1 MHKHEIGDVWT
12 ELGYKLGKELDE
24 TMRVLIVE
32 DQALIGKA
40 LKKGLT
46 EEAFAVDWVTTL
58 EEGEHLATEFE
69 YDTLILD
76 LMLPDGSG
84 LDLLSRLRKQGH
96 RTPVLILTAKDTI
109 QDKVQGFNLGTDDYV
124 AKPFAFEEVLSRV
137 RALTRRKYQFYG
149 ELLES
154 GSLKLDPIG
163 RTVTVSAQALSLTA
177 KEFAVLELF
186 LFRKSQILS
195 RDKIAEH
202 IYTEEVEQGSN
213 VIDVFINKLRRKL
226 EGAGIHD
233 LIETVRGEGY
243 VIR

>member
-1 MHKHEIGDVWT
+1 M
-12 ELGYKLGKELDE
+12 
-24 TMRVLIVE
+24 E
-32 DQALIGKA
+32 DQQLIGKA

-46 EEAFAVDWVTTL
+46 EEAYAVDWVMTL
-58 EEGEHLATEFE
+58 ADGVHLANEFE

-84 LDLLSRLRKQGH
+84 LELLAKLRKTGQ

-109 QDKVQGFNLGTDDYV
+109 EDKVQGFNLGTDDYL
-124 AKPFAFEEVLSRV
+124 AKPFAFEELLSRV

-149 ELLES
+149 NVLEA
-154 GSLKLDPIG
+154 GPLKLDAIA
-163 RTVTVSAQALSLTA
+163 RTVTCLGTPLLLTA

-186 LFRKSQILS
+186 LLRKSHILS

-202 IYTEEVEQGSN
+202 IYSEEAEQGSN

-226 EGAGIHD
+226 ESAGADD

-243 VIR
+243 VVR

>member
-1 MHKHEIGDVWT
+1 
-12 ELGYKLGKELDE
+12 
-24 TMRVLIVE
+24 MRVLIVE
-32 DQALIGKA
+32 DQDLIGKA

-58 EEGEHLATEFE
+58 LEGEHLANEFE

-84 LDLLSRLRKQGH
+84 LDMLSRLRKKGLH
-96 RTPVLILTAKDTI
+96 IPVLILTAKDSI
-109 QDKVQGFNLGTDDYV
+109 EDKVHGFNLGTDDYL
-124 AKPFAFEEVLSRV
+124 AKPFLFEEVLSRV

-149 ELLES
+149 EVLEA
-154 GSLKLDPIG
+154 GELKLDPIA
-163 RTVTVSAQALSLTA
+163 RTAVVGENSLSLTA

-186 LFRKSQILS
+186 LFRKAKILS

-202 IYTEEVEQGSN
+202 IYTEDAEQGSN

-226 EGAGIHD
+226 EAAGVEK

>member
-1 MHKHEIGDVWT
+1 
-12 ELGYKLGKELDE
+12 
-24 TMRVLIVE
+24 MRILIVE

-58 EEGEHLATEFE
+58 LEGEHLAGEFE
-69 YDTLILD
+69 YDTLVLD

-84 LDLLSRLRKQGH
+84 FDLLTRLRKKGVH
-96 RTPVLILTAKDTI
+96 TPVLILTAKDTI
-109 QDKVQGFNLGTDDYV
+109 EDKIQGFNLGTDDYLS
-124 AKPFAFEEVLSRV
+124 KPFVFEEVLSRV

-149 ELLES
+149 ELLEA
-154 GSLKLDPIG
+154 GPLKLDPIG
-163 RTVTVSAQALSLTA
+163 RTATVSNQVLSLTA

-186 LFRKSQILS
+186 LFQKSKILS

-202 IYTEEVEQGSN
+202 IYTEETEQGSN

-226 EGAGIHD
+226 EAVGVEG

>member
-1 MHKHEIGDVWT
+1 LRI
-12 ELGYKLGKELDE
+12 
-24 TMRVLIVE
+24 LIVE
-32 DQALIGKA
+32 DQQLIGKA

-46 EEAFAVDWVTTL
+46 EEAYAVDWVMTL
-58 EEGEHLATEFE
+58 ADGVHLANEFE

-84 LDLLSRLRKQGH
+84 LELLAKLRKTGQ

-109 QDKVQGFNLGTDDYV
+109 EDKVQGFNLGTDDYL
-124 AKPFAFEEVLSRV
+124 AKPFAFEELLSRV

-149 ELLES
+149 NVLEA
-154 GSLKLDPIG
+154 GPLKLDAIA
-163 RTVTVSAQALSLTA
+163 RTVTCLGTPLLLTA

-186 LFRKSQILS
+186 LLRKSHILS

-202 IYTEEVEQGSN
+202 IYSEEAEQGSN

-226 EGAGIHD
+226 ESAGADD

-243 VIR
+243 VVR